1 MRALASPAVTRAD
14 LMDPALIASLG
25 HVELTAR
32 WIVDGFMSGLHR
44 SPRKGGAAE
53 FAEHRAYYPGD
64 EPRYVD
70 WKVMARADRLVVKRF
85 EEETNLRATIVL
97 DVSRSMRWRG
107 AAKLDKRE
115 YAERLAAAVSL
126 LFIRQRDAVG
136 LVRFDDRIRSAVPP
150 RAREG
155 HWRRI
160 VAALAED
167 SGGGATAGP
176 AALSRAAHAVGRRG
190 MIGLVSDLLVE
201 PEELARAAAGL
212 RAAGHQLVVLHIMDP
227 AERELLDGP
236 EAIYA
241 DPESDLRVA
250 VKPAEIRGAYAQT
263 VERAIAEWRTG
274 LAASGAG
281 YATVMTDAPFGIP
294 LRVAFAARERGR

>member
-1 MRALASPAVTRAD
+1 
-14 LMDPALIASLG
+14 MDPALIASLG

-85 EEETNLRATIVL
+85 EEETNLRATVVL

-115 YAERLAAAVSL
+115 YAERLAAAIAL

-136 LVRFDDRIRSAVPP
+136 LVRFDDRIQSAVPP

-160 VAALAED
+160 IAALSEE
-167 SGGGATAGP
+167 SGGGATSGP
-176 AALSRAAHAVGRRG
+176 AALARAAHTVGRRG
-190 MIGLVSDLLVE
+190 MIVLVSDLLVE
-201 PEELARAAAGL
+201 PAELARAAAGL
-212 RAAGHQLVVLHIMDP
+212 RAAGHQLVVLHVMDP

-241 DPESDLRVA
+241 DPESGLRAA
-250 VKPAEIRGAYAQT
+250 VKPAEIRAAYART
-263 VERAIAEWRTG
+263 VERAIAEWRAT
-274 LAASGAG
+274 LAASGAS

-294 LRVAFAARERGR
+294 LRAAFAARERGR

>member
-1 MRALASPAVTRAD
+1 MTRAD

-85 EEETNLRATIVL
+85 EEETNLRATVVL

-107 AAKLDKRE
+107 SAKLDKRE

-155 HWRRI
+155 HWRRLI
-160 VAALAED
+160 AALSED

-176 AALSRAAHAVGRRG
+176 AALARAAHAVGRRG
-190 MIGLVSDLLVE
+190 MILLLSDLLLE

-212 RAAGHQLVVLHIMDP
+212 RAAGHQLVVLHVMDP
-227 AERELLDGP
+227 AERELVDGP

-241 DPESDLRVA
+241 DPESELRVA
-250 VKPAEIRGAYAQT
+250 VKPAEIRAAYART
-263 VERAIAEWRTG
+263 VERAIGEWRTT
-274 LAASGAG
+274 LAGRGAS

-294 LRVAFAARERGR
+294 LRAAFAARERGR

>member
-1 MRALASPAVTRAD
+1 MARPD
-14 LMDPALIASLG
+14 LLDPAELAALG

-70 WKVMARADRLVVKRF
+70 WKAAARSDRLVVKRF
-85 EEETNLRATIVL
+85 EEETNLRATIAL
-97 DVSRSMRWRG
+97 DVSRSMDWTGSETRLPKV
-107 AAKLDKRE
+107 A
-115 YAERLAAAVSL
+115 YAERLAAAIAL

-136 LVRFDDRIRSAVPP
+136 LLRFDDRIRSTVPP

-155 HWRRI
+155 HWRRV
-160 VAALAED
+160 VAALAEE
-167 SGGGATAGP
+167 GGGRASVATD
-176 AALSRAAHAVGRRG
+176 ALARAARAVGRRG
-190 MIGLVSDLLVE
+190 MIVLISDLLVDVDDVVRT
-201 PEELARAAAGL
+201 ARAL
-212 RAAGHQLVVLHIMDP
+212 RAAGHQLVVLHVMDP
-227 AERELLDGP
+227 AERVLADGG

-241 DPESDLRVA
+241 DPEGGIEIAAKPSEVA
-250 VKPAEIRGAYAQT
+250 AAYAKT
-263 VERAIAEWRTG
+263 VESVIDEWRTRLVSAG
-274 LAASGAG
+274 AS

-294 LRVAFAARERGR
+294 LRAAFAARQRRL